1 MRRLSSRSYGSSEL
15 AGVVGARIRAFRRER
30 RWTREHLSTLLEIKV
45 SWLEGYEEGRA
56 LPPTYTLYQLAGAF
70 GVSVAAFLDETPRDR
85 PLSLDEAL
93 ALLRRIE
100 SLDLADRRE
109 VSAFL
114 ATLLQVLEGI
124 REKG

>member
-1 MRRLSSRSYGSSEL
+1 MYGSSEL
-15 AGVVGARIRAFRRER
+15 AAVVGARIRAFRRER
-30 RWTREHLSTLLEIKV
+30 RWTREHLATLLEIKV
-45 SWLEGYEEGRA
+45 SWLAGYEEGRA

-100 SLDLADRRE
+100 SLEPADRRE

-114 ATLLQVLEGI
+114 ATLLRVLEAI
-124 REKG
+124 RERP